1 MTPIQTWI
9 VLSVTAVLAGCS
21 SPIDELALRAKSELS
36 MEKSDAQGMSIEEV
50 IAKSKEDGVAPDAV
64 HWIRAKVG
72 SGKGDTFDAKSS
84 EFLVSEIPKG
94 EHASD
99 ASHDPENCPFCR
111 AREAKAP
118 TVVVRLVGKDGN
130 PFPSSAEKLLSLKR
144 GQHVMLQGKVKLDEE
159 LNYVNIVA
167 DGLRLID

>member
-1 MTPIQTWI
+1 MKPIQTWI
-9 VLSVTAVLAGCS
+9 TLSVTAVLAGCS

>member
-1 MTPIQTWI
+1 MKSAWLFFAFITPVIMT
-9 VLSVTAVLAGCS
+9 GCS
-21 SPIDELALRAKSELS
+21 SSVDPLASRAKSELS
-36 MEKSDAQGMSIEEV
+36 IEKSDSEGISIEEV
-50 IAKSKEDGVAPDAV
+50 IAKTKEQGVEPDAF
-64 HWIRAKVG
+64 HLIRAKVG
-72 SGKGDTFDAKSS
+72 AGKGDTFDAKSS

-99 ASHDPENCPFCR
+99 ANHDPDNCPFCR

-144 GQHVMLQGKVKLDEE
+144 GQHVMLHGKAKFDEE
-159 LNYVNIVA
+159 LNYVNIEA
-167 DGLRLID
+167 NGLRLID

>member
-1 MTPIQTWI
+1 MKPIRTWI
-9 VLSVTAVLAGCS
+9 ALSVTALLAGCS
-21 SPIDELALRAKSELS
+21 SPVDELASRAKSELS

-50 IAKSKEDGVAPDAV
+50 IAKSKEDGAAPDTV
-64 HWIRAKVG
+64 HLLRAKVG

-99 ASHDPENCPFCR
+99 ANHDPENCPFCR

-144 GQHVMLQGKVKLDEE
+144 GQHLMLQGKVKLDEE
-159 LNYVNIVA
+159 LNYVNIEA
-167 DGLRLID
+167 NGLRWID

>member
-1 MTPIQTWI
+1 MKPIRTWI
-9 VLSVTAVLAGCS
+9 ALSVTAVLAGCS
-21 SPIDELALRAKSELS
+21 SPVDELASRAKLELS

-50 IAKSKEDGVAPDAV
+50 IAKSKEDGAAPDAV
-64 HWIRAKVG
+64 HLIRAKVG
-72 SGKGDTFDAKSS
+72 SGKGDTFEAKSS

-99 ASHDPENCPFCR
+99 ANHDPENCPFCR

-130 PFPSSAEKLLSLKR
+130 PFSSSAEKLLSLKR
-144 GQHVMLQGKVKLDEE
+144 GQHLMLQGKVKLDEE
-159 LNYVNIVA
+159 LNYVNIEA
-167 DGLRLID
+167 NGLRLID